1 MQNVLPLARVSTAAL
16 IVSWAL
22 RGEHAN
28 LLVFND
34 TGDHWAAVTPPCAA
48 LIEMLTSPDNGIIT
62 ASFWTLLECSS
73 CAEDW
78 LSQDQQHLAQ
88 MELG

>member
-1 MQNVLPLARVSTAAL
+1 MQNVLPLACVSSAAP
-16 IVSWAL
+16 IVSLVL

-34 TGDHWAAVTPPCAA
+34 TGDHWTAVTPPCAS
-48 LIEMLTSPDNGIIT
+48 LIEMLTYPDNGIIK
-62 ASFWTLLECSS
+62 ASFWMLLERSS
-73 CAEDW
+73 CAEGW

>member
-1 MQNVLPLARVSTAAL
+1 MLIVASSLCCYSGTWTKVEGRDLFLPFMDLIFLIRSSMQNVLPLARVSTAAL

-34 TGDHWAAVTPPCAA
+34 TGDH
-48 LIEMLTSPDNGIIT
+48 
-62 ASFWTLLECSS
+62 
-73 CAEDW
+73 
-78 LSQDQQHLAQ
+78 
-88 MELG
+88 